1 MEFPDAA
8 GMAAALPP
16 GTAGTVDHVGIAVAD
31 LEAGVRLYRD
41 LLGLELERIEEVP
54 AEMVRV
60 AMLRFDRAGALGHVE
75 LLQPTAPG
83 GTIAKFIARHG
94 PGLHHIAVA
103 VADIGAVMAAC
114 AAAGLELIDRTPRA
128 GAGGRQV
135 AFIHPRSAGGVLLEL
150 CAPLPGESA

>member
-8 GMAAALPP
+8 GLAAALPP
-16 GTAGTVDHVGIAVAD
+16 GTAGTVDHVGIAVTD

-54 AEMVRV
+54 TELVRV
-60 AMLRFDRAGALGHVE
+60 ALLKFDRAGAPGHVE

-83 GTIAKFIARHG
+83 GAIAKFIAQRG
-94 PGLHHIAVA
+94 PGLHHVAVA

-135 AFIHPRSAGGVLLEL
+135 AFIHPRSAGGVLLEI
-150 CAPLPGESA
+150 CAPHPAASA